1 MIRDS
6 LQKRRLV
13 NTINFQFYSTVQTTI
28 ELTKEDFWHPI
39 PILFDKLNNKKG
51 ASRFIN
57 LFLLHYYYHKYQFPD
72 FANVSDELLQHGIAL
87 LAPSLSHEE
96 ITNCFQNDRQ
106 IYRYKEEI
114 RAHFGYRLLQ
124 PSDLIEIRKN
134 FSVLFSSNGNK
145 NYIQEVLLKEL
156 EQQKIEKPGDKDI
169 ELLINN
175 ILHLEEREVFTKINS
190 CLTESNKNYID
201 DYILSSPE
209 FDGVCQFLRQ
219 DSGASNKDGVADEIK
234 RLNILNQLPIES
246 LHFIGAI
253 SLKQRNI
260 YRRRFLTD
268 TPERTK
274 RRTDISRYSL
284 ASVFYFQRHQ
294 EATDNLVEHLLHFI
308 HQIKKTADK
317 KQAKLNKEIGQQ
329 LGDLDSLYS
338 LAEINRDYPKGI
350 IEEVVY
356 PSVPQETIEH
366 LIKTR
371 DFARQIKKKVHTSVI
386 KKYANTFRHIIFNII
401 DCLDFHSNN
410 IDFLEAIKLIK
421 RYQKSKLKHY
431 PLEEN
436 VLLDGL
442 ISKQQQKEIIERDET
457 NHVRIL
463 RKDYE
468 CAIFKL
474 LRLKLKH
481 KEVWVSGAYKYRDP
495 IDDLPKDFDE
505 NREKYFTILDAPLI
519 AQDFIDT
526 IKGEMSHHITVF
538 DDGFPNNELVNIVK
552 RKSKYWIELTPLEKI
567 EEPKFIQR
575 LKDAVLA
582 KWGVIDLLDVLKEV
596 DLRENFT
603 SCFSSAGNREIL
615 DRETIRKRLLL
626 CNFAIGTNAG
636 LKRTAGASKG
646 AVTFEELRHIR
657 SFFLNKDDLREAIN
671 TVINA
676 IFRIRNP
683 KIWRSVST
691 ACAADSKQF
700 GCFSKNLLTE
710 WSPRHHNSGVMIYW
724 HVSDQYICVYSQ
736 LKTCTSSEVASM
748 LQGIMSQETE
758 MDIVSQ
764 YVDSHGQSEL
774 GFALSYLEKFDLLP
788 RYKTIGNQKLYLPSD
803 DFQIKNIKEITT
815 RVIDWKLIA
824 EQYDEMIKHA
834 VALKIGT
841 ATADTIIRKF
851 ARSNYQHPTFK
862 ALMELG
868 KAVKTIFLCRYLH
881 SVELRQQINAGLNV
895 VENWNGAND
904 FVYYGKSG
912 EIASN
917 CHDDQEISMLCL
929 HLLQTSISYI
939 NTLLIEN
946 LFLDEYWWQIFGEE
960 DYRALTALFYS
971 HINPYG
977 SFEVDLTK
985 RLIIQQIITP
995 TIEEVLA

>member
-1 MIRDS
+1 M
-6 LQKRRLV
+6 
-13 NTINFQFYSTVQTTI
+13 QTTI

-39 PILFDKLNNKKG
+39 PILFDTLNNKKG
-51 ASRFIN
+51 ASRFVY
-57 LFLLHYYYHKYQFPD
+57 LFLLHYFYHNHQFPD
-72 FANVSDELLQHGIAL
+72 FNNVSKELLQHGVTL
-87 LAPSLSHEE
+87 FAPTLSLEA
-96 ITNCFQNDRQ
+96 ITDCFQSDRQ

-114 RAHFGYRLLQ
+114 RAHFGYRLLLAD
-124 PSDLIEIRKN
+124 DLIEIRKS

-145 NYIQEVLLKEL
+145 NYIREILLYAL
-156 EQQKIEKPGDKDI
+156 DQHKIEQPTDNDL
-169 ELLINN
+169 ELLINKIQN
-175 ILHLEEREVFTKINS
+175 VEELEVFTQINN
-190 CLTESNKNYID
+190 CLTESSKNYID
-201 DYILSSPE
+201 DYILSSTE

-219 DSGASNKDGVADEIK
+219 DSGASSKDGVADEIK

-246 LHFIGAI
+246 LRFIGTI
-253 SLKQRNI
+253 NSKQRNI

-284 ASVFYFQRHQ
+284 ASVFCFQRHQ
-294 EATDNLVEHLLHFI
+294 EALDNLVEHLLHFI
-308 HQIKKTADK
+308 HQMKKTADK

-338 LAEINRDYPKGI
+338 LAEINRDFPKGI

-371 DFARQIKKKVHTSVI
+371 DFARLVKKKVYASVI
-386 KKYANTFRHIIFNII
+386 KKYANTYRHIIFNII

-436 VLLDGL
+436 ALLDGL

-457 NHVRIL
+457 NNVRIL

-505 NREKYFTILDAPLI
+505 NREKYFAILDAPLL

-538 DDGFPNNELVNIVK
+538 DEGFPNNELVNIGK
-552 RKSKYWIELTPLEKI
+552 RKGKSWIELTPLEKI
-567 EEPKFIQR
+567 EEPKFIQQ
-575 LKDAVLA
+575 LKEAVLA

-603 SCFSSAGNREIL
+603 SCFSTAGNREIL

-657 SFFLNKDDLREAIN
+657 NFFLNKDDLREAIN

-758 MDIVSQ
+758 MEIASQ

-803 DFQIKNIKEITT
+803 DFQVKNIKEITT
-815 RVIDWKLIA
+815 RAIDWKLIA

-834 VALKIGT
+834 VALKMGT

-862 ALMELG
+862 AFMELG

-946 LFLDEYWWQIFGEE
+946 LFLDEYWWKLFGEE

-985 RLIIQQIITP
+985 RLIIQQIINP
-995 TIEEVLA
+995 TTEEALA